1 MLLLENGIR
10 SIGSSEGETDMF
22 SDIDREKLLE
32 LYYNDVPFKTMASE
46 LGISYYK
53 CRGAIRVLGL
63 PRRINTYTK
72 SNVKT
77 DEGEIKKLIEAG
89 LTDIEIATKIGVD
102 IGIAEIIIEMV
113 EYSMGQG
120 EQDGN
125 EKRVHWC

>member
-53 CRGAIRVLGL
+53 CRGAIRVA
-63 PRRINTYTK
+63 K
-72 SNVKT
+72 
-77 DEGEIKKLIEAG
+77 
-89 LTDIEIATKIGVD
+89 
-102 IGIAEIIIEMV
+102 IIENKSPI
-113 EYSMGQG
+113 SMGSDTPEIQL
-120 EQDGN
+120 
-125 EKRVHWC
+125 C

>member
-1 MLLLENGIR
+1 
-10 SIGSSEGETDMF
+10 MF
-22 SDIDREKLLE
+22 TDIDREKLLRM
-32 LYYNDVPFKTMASE
+32 YHNDVPIRRMASE